1 MAATPPVPSAA
12 VQVATVFAA
21 PGMIVGDM
29 IGSSMHHHHGDFG
42 GGGGGGDFGGGALS
56 APSTV
61 GATLPTFHDRTVLLP
76 PVSER
81 EIVKPRSPSDFGAD
95 TGGF

>member
-1 MAATPPVPSAA
+1 MAATPSVPSAA
-12 VQVATVFAA
+12 VQAATVFAA

-29 IGSSMHHHHGDFG
+29 IGSSMHHHHHHHGDFG

-61 GATLPTFHDRTVLLP
+61 GTTCTDLCDRTVLLP
-76 PVSER
+76 IEMFLFSALT
-81 EIVKPRSPSDFGAD
+81 KWQ
-95 TGGF
+95 

>member
-29 IGSSMHHHHGDFG
+29 IGSCTTTTIMVISS
-42 GGGGGGDFGGGALS
+42 S
-56 APSTV
+56 AAAAA
-61 GATLPTFHDRTVLLP
+61 ATLAAERYPPHPLLVPLVPTFCDRTVLLP
-76 PVSER
+76 IEMFLFSALT
-81 EIVKPRSPSDFGAD
+81 KWQ
-95 TGGF
+95 